1 MALKINR
8 KYECRENE
16 RIHMNS
22 AMIISMLGG
31 LGLFLYGMKL
41 MGEGIEKVAGSK
53 MKTILEWCT
62 KNRFIGVVV
71 GTIFTAIIQSSSAAT
86 VMVVSFVNSGL
97 MNLTQAV
104 GVIMGANIG
113 TTVTAQIVAFN
124 LDSIAPLFVIAGVV
138 MIMFFKNETVK
149 KVGEVVFG
157 FGVLFLGMSLMKES
171 MADIKDSVTVMN
183 LISSLRNPLVAILV
197 GLVITTILQSSS
209 ASVGILV
216 TMAGSGLIELPMCFY
231 VILGC
236 NIGACTSA
244 LLVGLTGKKNA
255 KRAALIHLMFNIIG
269 SLVMLIILLPF
280 GGYVES
286 WIMSIS
292 DNLSRAVANTHTI
305 FKVFQV
311 IVLFPFAGLI
321 VKLTELMVPGTD
333 EQKEKYELKYISLD
347 SAVSPAVAVLEVTN
361 EIKRMGEIA
370 NYNLERSMEALMNG
384 DKEII
389 AEVFEREH
397 EVDYLSRK
405 ITDFLVKINQM
416 FPISETR
423 NIAGY
428 YHVVSDIE
436 RIGDHAENIAEFAQT
451 KLNEEIEFSE
461 KGAQEL
467 QHMFD
472 VMNKEVKLALEAFTE
487 RNEEHLKE
495 IIGLENEVDDLE
507 KQLQKNHVR
516 RMSKNECSPKAAI
529 FSDLISNF
537 ERVSDH
543 ATNIAFAT
551 FREEEYL

>member
-1 MALKINR
+1 MD
-8 KYECRENE
+8 
-16 RIHMNS
+16 S
-22 AMIISMLGG
+22 TMIISMLGG

-62 KNRFIGVVV
+62 KNRFVGVVV

-86 VMVVSFVNSGL
+86 VMVVTFVNAGL
-97 MNLTQAV
+97 MNLMQAV

-113 TTVTAQIVAFN
+113 TTVTAQIVAFK

-157 FGVLFLGMSLMKES
+157 FGALFLGMGLMKES
-171 MADIKDSVTVMN
+171 MAGIKDSPQLMEM
-183 LISSLRNPLVAILV
+183 ISSLNNPIIAILV
-197 GLVITTILQSSS
+197 GLIITTILQSSS

-216 TMAGSGLIELPMCFY
+216 TMAGSGIIDLPICFF

-244 LLVGLTGKKNA
+244 VLVGLTGKKEA

-269 SLVMLIILLPF
+269 SLVMLLLLLPF

-286 WIMSIS
+286 WINAIS
-292 DNLSRAVANTHTI
+292 ADPARAVANTHTI

-311 IVLFPFAGLI
+311 IVLFPFAGWI
-321 VKLTELMVPGTD
+321 VRLTQWMVPGED
-333 EQKEKYELKYISLD
+333 EKKEKYELKYISLE
-347 SAVSPAVAVLEVTN
+347 SAVSPAVAVIEVTN

-370 NYNLERSMEALMNG
+370 ELNLRRSMEALMTG

-389 AEVFEREH
+389 DEVFEREH
-397 EVDYLSRK
+397 EVDFLSRK

-416 FPISETR
+416 FPISENR

-436 RIGDHAENIAEFAQT
+436 RIGDHAENIAEFAMT
-451 KLNEEIEFSE
+451 KQNEGIAFSD
-461 KGAQEL
+461 KGAEEL
-467 QHMFD
+467 RYMFD
-472 VMNKEVKLALEAFTE
+472 VMDKQVNLALEAFTE

-495 IIGLENEVDDLE
+495 ILSLEDEVDDLE
-507 KQLQKNHVR
+507 KELQKNHVR
-516 RMSKNECSPKAAI
+516 RMASNECSPKAAI
-529 FSDLISNF
+529 FSDLVSNF

>member
-1 MALKINR
+1 
-8 KYECRENE
+8 
-16 RIHMNS
+16 MNS
-22 AMIISMLGG
+22 TMIISMLGG

-62 KNRFIGVVV
+62 KNRLIGVLV
-71 GTIFTAIIQSSSAAT
+71 GTAFTAVIQSSSAAT

-97 MNLTQAV
+97 MNLMQAV

-113 TTVTAQIVAFN
+113 TTVTAQIVAFK
-124 LDSIAPLFVIAGVV
+124 LDSIAPLFVITGVV
-138 MIMFFKNETVK
+138 MIMFFKNATVK

-157 FGVLFLGMSLMKES
+157 FGSLFRGMGLMKAS
-171 MADIKDSVTVMN
+171 MADVKDSEMVKNV
-183 LISSLRNPLVAILV
+183 ISSLRNPLVAILV
-197 GLVITTILQSSS
+197 GLFITTILQSSS

-216 TMAGSGLIELPMCFY
+216 TMAGTGLVELPMCFF

-244 LLVGLTGKKNA
+244 VLVGLTGKKEA

-269 SLVMLIILLPF
+269 SLVMLVILLPF
-280 GGYVES
+280 GGYVET
-286 WIMSIS
+286 WINSIS
-292 DNLSRAVANTHTI
+292 ANPARAVANTHTI

-311 IVLFPFAGLI
+311 IVLFPFAGWI
-321 VKLTELMVPGTD
+321 VKLTQWMIRGDDV
-333 EQKEKYELKYISLD
+333 QKDKYELIYISLEGG
-347 SAVSPAVAVLEVTN
+347 VSPAVAVLEVTN

-370 NYNLERSMEALMNG
+370 SYNLERSMDALMSG

-389 AEVFEREH
+389 DEVLEREH
-397 EVDYLSRK
+397 EVDFLSRK
-405 ITDFLVKINQM
+405 ITDFLVSINQM
-416 FPISETR
+416 LPISEVR

-428 YHVVSDIE
+428 YHVVNDIE

-451 KLNEEIEFSE
+451 KVNEGINFSE
-461 KGAQEL
+461 KGAEEL
-467 QHMFD
+467 RYMFD
-472 VMNKEVKLALEAFTE
+472 VTYKEVKLALEAFTE

-495 IIGLENEVDDLE
+495 ILQLEDQVDDLE
-507 KQLQKNHVR
+507 KELQKNHVR
-516 RMSKNECSPKAAI
+516 RMAKNECSPKAAI
-529 FSDLISNF
+529 FSDLVSNF

-551 FREEEYL
+551 FRQEEYL

>member
-1 MALKINR
+1 M
-8 KYECRENE
+8 
-16 RIHMNS
+16 S
-22 AMIISMLGG
+22 STMIISMLGG

-62 KNRFIGVVV
+62 KNRLIGVIV

-97 MNLTQAV
+97 MNLMQAV

-113 TTVTAQIVAFN
+113 TTVTAQIVSFD
-124 LDSIAPLFVIAGVV
+124 LDSIAPIFVITGVV
-138 MIMFFKNETVK
+138 MIMFFKNETVN
-149 KVGEVVFG
+149 KVGEVLFG
-157 FGVLFLGMSLMKES
+157 FGALFLGMSLMKNS
-171 MADIKDSVTVMN
+171 MADIKDSVTVMKM
-183 LISSLRNPLVAILV
+183 ISSLKNPLVAILV

-216 TMAGSGLIELPMCFY
+216 TMAGSGLVELPMCFY

-244 LLVGLTGKKNA
+244 VLVGLTGKKDA

-269 SLVMLIILLPF
+269 SIIMLLILLPF
-280 GGYVES
+280 GGYVEH
-286 WIMSIS
+286 WINAIS
-292 DNLSRAVANTHTI
+292 ADPKRAVANTHTI

-311 IVLFPFAGLI
+311 IILFPFAGWI
-321 VKLTELMVPGTD
+321 VKLTQWLVPGED

-347 SAVSPAVAVLEVTN
+347 SAVSPAIAMIEVTN

-370 NYNLERSMEALMNG
+370 NYNLERSMEALMKGNK
-384 DKEII
+384 DII
-389 AEVFEREH
+389 NEVFEREH
-397 EVDYLSRK
+397 EVDFLSRK

-416 FPISETR
+416 LPVSETK

-451 KLNEEIEFSE
+451 KLNESIEFS
-461 KGAQEL
+461 KVGAEEL

-495 IIGLENEVDDLE
+495 IMDLEDEVDDLE
-507 KQLQKNHVR
+507 KQLQRNHVR

-551 FREEEYL
+551 FREEEYI

>member
-1 MALKINR
+1 M
-8 KYECRENE
+8 
-16 RIHMNS
+16 S
-22 AMIISMLGG
+22 STMIISMLGG

-62 KNRFIGVVV
+62 KNRLIGVIV

-97 MNLTQAV
+97 MNLMQAV

-113 TTVTAQIVAFN
+113 TTVTAQIVAFD
-124 LDSIAPLFVIAGVV
+124 LDSIAPIFVITGVV
-138 MIMFFKNETVK
+138 MIMFFKNETVN
-149 KVGEVVFG
+149 KVGEVLFG
-157 FGVLFLGMSLMKES
+157 FGALFLGMSLMKNS
-171 MADIKDSVTVMN
+171 MADIKDSVTVMKM
-183 LISSLRNPLVAILV
+183 ISSLKNPLVAILV

-216 TMAGSGLIELPMCFY
+216 TMAGSGLVELPMCFY

-244 LLVGLTGKKNA
+244 VLVGLTGKKDA

-269 SLVMLIILLPF
+269 SIIMLLILLPF
-280 GGYVES
+280 GGYVEH
-286 WIMSIS
+286 WINAIS
-292 DNLSRAVANTHTI
+292 VDPKRAVANTHTI

-311 IVLFPFAGLI
+311 IILFPFAGWI
-321 VKLTELMVPGTD
+321 VKLTQWLVPGED

-347 SAVSPAVAVLEVTN
+347 SAVSPAIAMIEVTN

-370 NYNLERSMEALMNG
+370 NYNLERSMEALMKGNK
-384 DKEII
+384 DII
-389 AEVFEREH
+389 NEVFEREH
-397 EVDYLSRK
+397 EVDFLSRK

-416 FPISETR
+416 LPVSETK

-451 KLNEEIEFSE
+451 KLNESIEFS
-461 KGAQEL
+461 KVGAEEL

-495 IIGLENEVDDLE
+495 IMDLENEVDDLE
-507 KQLQKNHVR
+507 KQLQRNHVR

-551 FREEEYL
+551 FREEEYI

>member
-1 MALKINR
+1 M
-8 KYECRENE
+8 
-16 RIHMNS
+16 S
-22 AMIISMLGG
+22 STMIISMLGG

-62 KNRFIGVVV
+62 KNRLIGVIV

-97 MNLTQAV
+97 MNLMQAV

-113 TTVTAQIVAFN
+113 TTVTAQIVAFD
-124 LDSIAPLFVIAGVV
+124 LDSIAPIFVITGVV
-138 MIMFFKNETVK
+138 MIMFFKNETVN
-149 KVGEVVFG
+149 KVGEVLFG
-157 FGVLFLGMSLMKES
+157 FGALFLGMSLMKNS
-171 MADIKDSVTVMN
+171 MADIKDSVTVMKM
-183 LISSLRNPLVAILV
+183 ISSLKNPLVAILV

-216 TMAGSGLIELPMCFY
+216 TMAGSGLVELPMCFY

-244 LLVGLTGKKNA
+244 VLVGLTGKKDA

-269 SLVMLIILLPF
+269 SIIMLLILLPF
-280 GGYVES
+280 GGYVEH
-286 WIMSIS
+286 WINAIS
-292 DNLSRAVANTHTI
+292 ADPKRAVANTHTI

-311 IVLFPFAGLI
+311 IILFPFAGWI
-321 VKLTELMVPGTD
+321 VKLTQWLVPGED
-333 EQKEKYELKYISLD
+333 KQKEKYELKYISLD
-347 SAVSPAVAVLEVTN
+347 SAVSPAIAMIEVTN

-370 NYNLERSMEALMNG
+370 NYNLERSMEALMKGNK
-384 DKEII
+384 DII
-389 AEVFEREH
+389 NEVFEREH
-397 EVDYLSRK
+397 EVDFLSRK

-416 FPISETR
+416 LPVSETK

-451 KLNEEIEFSE
+451 KLNESIEFS
-461 KGAQEL
+461 KVGAEEL

-495 IIGLENEVDDLE
+495 IMDLEDEVDDLE
-507 KQLQKNHVR
+507 KQLQRNHVR
-516 RMSKNECSPKAAI
+516 RMSKNECSHKAAI

-551 FREEEYL
+551 FREEEYI

>member
-1 MALKINR
+1 M
-8 KYECRENE
+8 
-16 RIHMNS
+16 S
-22 AMIISMLGG
+22 STMIISMLGG

-62 KNRFIGVVV
+62 KNRLIGVIV

-97 MNLTQAV
+97 MNLMQAV

-113 TTVTAQIVAFN
+113 TTVTAQIVAFD
-124 LDSIAPLFVIAGVV
+124 LDSIAPIFVITGVV
-138 MIMFFKNETVK
+138 MIMFFKNETVN
-149 KVGEVVFG
+149 KVGEVLFG
-157 FGVLFLGMSLMKES
+157 FGALFLGMSLMKNS
-171 MADIKDSVTVMN
+171 MADIKDSDTVMKM
-183 LISSLRNPLVAILV
+183 ISSLKNPLVAILV

-216 TMAGSGLIELPMCFY
+216 TMAGSGLVELPMCFY

-244 LLVGLTGKKNA
+244 VLVGLTGKKDA

-269 SLVMLIILLPF
+269 SIIMLLILLPF
-280 GGYVES
+280 GGYVEH
-286 WIMSIS
+286 WINAIS
-292 DNLSRAVANTHTI
+292 ADPKRAVANTHTI

-311 IVLFPFAGLI
+311 IILFPFAGWI
-321 VKLTELMVPGTD
+321 VKLTQWLVPGED

-347 SAVSPAVAVLEVTN
+347 SAVSPAIAMIEVTN

-370 NYNLERSMEALMNG
+370 NYNLERSMEALMKGNK
-384 DKEII
+384 DII
-389 AEVFEREH
+389 NEVFEREH
-397 EVDYLSRK
+397 EVDFLSRK

-416 FPISETR
+416 LPVSETK

-451 KLNEEIEFSE
+451 KLNESIEFS
-461 KGAQEL
+461 KVGAEEL

-495 IIGLENEVDDLE
+495 IMDLEDEVDDLE
-507 KQLQKNHVR
+507 KQLQRNHVR

-551 FREEEYL
+551 FREEEYI

>member
-1 MALKINR
+1 M
-8 KYECRENE
+8 
-16 RIHMNS
+16 S
-22 AMIISMLGG
+22 STMIISMLGG

-62 KNRFIGVVV
+62 KNRLIGVIV

-97 MNLTQAV
+97 MNLMQAV

-113 TTVTAQIVAFN
+113 TTVTAQIVAFD
-124 LDSIAPLFVIAGVV
+124 LDSIAPIFVITGVV
-138 MIMFFKNETVK
+138 MIMFFKNETVN
-149 KVGEVVFG
+149 KVGEVLFG
-157 FGVLFLGMSLMKES
+157 FGALFLGMSLMKNS
-171 MADIKDSVTVMN
+171 MADIKDSVTVMKM
-183 LISSLRNPLVAILV
+183 ISSLKNPLVAILV
-197 GLVITTILQSSS
+197 GLVITTVLQSSS

-216 TMAGSGLIELPMCFY
+216 TMAGSGLVELPMCFY

-244 LLVGLTGKKNA
+244 VLVGLTGKKDA

-269 SLVMLIILLPF
+269 SIIMLLILLPF
-280 GGYVES
+280 GGYVEH
-286 WIMSIS
+286 WINAIS
-292 DNLSRAVANTHTI
+292 ADPKRAVANTHTI

-311 IVLFPFAGLI
+311 IILFPFAGWI
-321 VKLTELMVPGTD
+321 VKLTQWIVPGED

-347 SAVSPAVAVLEVTN
+347 SAVSPAIAMIEVTN

-370 NYNLERSMEALMNG
+370 NYNLERSMEALMKGNK
-384 DKEII
+384 DII
-389 AEVFEREH
+389 NEVFEREH
-397 EVDYLSRK
+397 EVDFLSRK

-416 FPISETR
+416 LPVSETK

-451 KLNEEIEFSE
+451 KLNESIEFS
-461 KGAQEL
+461 KVGAEEL

-495 IIGLENEVDDLE
+495 IMDLENEVDDLE
-507 KQLQKNHVR
+507 KQLQRNHVR
-516 RMSKNECSPKAAI
+516 RMAKNECSPKAAI

-551 FREEEYL
+551 FREEEYI

>member
-1 MALKINR
+1 
-8 KYECRENE
+8 
-16 RIHMNS
+16 MNS
-22 AMIISMLGG
+22 TMIISMFGG

-41 MGEGIEKVAGSK
+41 MGEGIEKVAGAK

-62 KNRFIGVVV
+62 KNRFIGVLV
-71 GTIFTAIIQSSSAAT
+71 GAIFTAIIQSSSAAT

-97 MNLTQAV
+97 MSLMQAV

-113 TTVTAQIVAFN
+113 TTITAQIVAFN
-124 LDSIAPLFVIAGVV
+124 LDSIAPIFVITGVV
-138 MIMFFKNETVK
+138 MIMFFKNETVN

-157 FGVLFLGMSLMKES
+157 FGVLFLGMSLMKDS
-171 MADIKDSVTVMN
+171 MAGIKDSVTVMKM
-183 LISSLRNPLVAILV
+183 IGSLKNPLIAILV

-216 TMAGSGLIELPMCFY
+216 TMAASGLVDLNMCFY

-244 LLVGLTGKKNA
+244 LLVGLTGKKDA

-269 SLVMLIILLPF
+269 SIIMLLILLPF
-280 GGYVES
+280 GGYVET
-286 WIMSIS
+286 WINSIS
-292 DNLSRAVANTHTI
+292 ADPSRAVANTHSI
-305 FKVFQV
+305 FKIFQV
-311 IVLFPFAGLI
+311 IILFPFAGWI
-321 VKLTELMVPGTD
+321 VRLTQLMVPGED
-333 EQKEKYELKYISLD
+333 EKVEKYELKYISLEK
-347 SAVSPAVAVLEVTN
+347 SVSPAVAVIEVTN

-370 NYNLERSMEALMNG
+370 NYNLERSMEALMSG
-384 DKEII
+384 DKNII
-389 AEVFEREH
+389 DEVFEREH

-405 ITDFLVKINQM
+405 ITDFLVKINQLL
-416 FPISETR
+416 PVSETR

-451 KLNEEIEFSE
+451 KLNEDIVFSE
-461 KGAQEL
+461 KGSEEL
-467 QHMFD
+467 QYMFN

-495 IIGLENEVDDLE
+495 ILALEDEVDDLE

>member
-1 MALKINR
+1 MYIERKI
-8 KYECRENE
+8 
-16 RIHMNS
+16 MS
-22 AMIISMLGG
+22 STMIISMLGG

-62 KNRFIGVVV
+62 KNRLIGVIV

-97 MNLTQAV
+97 MNLMQAV

-113 TTVTAQIVAFN
+113 TTVTAQIVAFD
-124 LDSIAPLFVIAGVV
+124 LDSIAPIFVITGVV
-138 MIMFFKNETVK
+138 MIMFFKNETVN
-149 KVGEVVFG
+149 KVGEVLFG
-157 FGVLFLGMSLMKES
+157 FGALFLGMSLMKNS
-171 MADIKDSVTVMN
+171 MADIKDSVTVMKM
-183 LISSLRNPLVAILV
+183 ISSLKNPLVAILV

-216 TMAGSGLIELPMCFY
+216 TMAGSGLVELPMCFY

-244 LLVGLTGKKNA
+244 VLVGLTGKKDA

-269 SLVMLIILLPF
+269 SIIMLLILLPF
-280 GGYVES
+280 GGYVEH
-286 WIMSIS
+286 WINAIS
-292 DNLSRAVANTHTI
+292 ADPKRAVANTHTI

-311 IVLFPFAGLI
+311 IILFPFAGWI
-321 VKLTELMVPGTD
+321 VKLTQWLVPGED
-333 EQKEKYELKYISLD
+333 EQKEKYVSLD
-347 SAVSPAVAVLEVTN
+347 SAVSPAIAMIEVTN

-370 NYNLERSMEALMNG
+370 NYNLERSMEALMKGNK
-384 DKEII
+384 DII
-389 AEVFEREH
+389 NEVFEREH
-397 EVDYLSRK
+397 EVDFLSRK

-416 FPISETR
+416 LPVSETK

-451 KLNEEIEFSE
+451 KLNESIEFS
-461 KGAQEL
+461 KVGAEEL

-495 IIGLENEVDDLE
+495 IMDLEDEVDDLE
-507 KQLQKNHVR
+507 KQLQRNHVR

-551 FREEEYL
+551 FREEEYI

>member
-1 MALKINR
+1 MYIERKI
-8 KYECRENE
+8 
-16 RIHMNS
+16 MS
-22 AMIISMLGG
+22 STMIISMLGG

-62 KNRFIGVVV
+62 KNRLIGVIV

-97 MNLTQAV
+97 MNLMQAV

-113 TTVTAQIVAFN
+113 TTVTAQIVAFD
-124 LDSIAPLFVIAGVV
+124 LDSIAPIFVITGVV
-138 MIMFFKNETVK
+138 MIMFFKNETVN
-149 KVGEVVFG
+149 KVGEVLFG
-157 FGVLFLGMSLMKES
+157 FGALFLGMSLMKNS
-171 MADIKDSVTVMN
+171 MADIKDSVTVMKM
-183 LISSLRNPLVAILV
+183 ISSLKNPLVAILV

-216 TMAGSGLIELPMCFY
+216 TMAGSGLVELPMCFY

-244 LLVGLTGKKNA
+244 VLVGLTGKKDA

-269 SLVMLIILLPF
+269 SIIMLLILLPF
-280 GGYVES
+280 GGYVEH
-286 WIMSIS
+286 WINAIS
-292 DNLSRAVANTHTI
+292 ADPKRAVANTHTI

-311 IVLFPFAGLI
+311 IILFPFAGWI
-321 VKLTELMVPGTD
+321 VKLTQWLVPGED
-333 EQKEKYELKYISLD
+333 KQKEKYELKYISLD
-347 SAVSPAVAVLEVTN
+347 SAVSPAIAMIEVTN

-370 NYNLERSMEALMNG
+370 NYNLERSMEALMKGNK
-384 DKEII
+384 DII
-389 AEVFEREH
+389 NEVFEREH
-397 EVDYLSRK
+397 EVDFLSRK

-416 FPISETR
+416 LPVSETK

-451 KLNEEIEFSE
+451 KLNESIEFS
-461 KGAQEL
+461 KVGAEEL

-495 IIGLENEVDDLE
+495 IMDLEDEVDDLE
-507 KQLQKNHVR
+507 KQLQRNHVR

-551 FREEEYL
+551 FREEEYI

>member
-1 MALKINR
+1 M
-8 KYECRENE
+8 
-16 RIHMNS
+16 S
-22 AMIISMLGG
+22 STMIISMLGG

-62 KNRFIGVVV
+62 KNRLIGVIV

-97 MNLTQAV
+97 MNLMQAV

-113 TTVTAQIVAFN
+113 TTVTAQIVAFD
-124 LDSIAPLFVIAGVV
+124 LDSIAPIFVITGVV
-138 MIMFFKNETVK
+138 MIMFFKNETVN
-149 KVGEVVFG
+149 KVGEVLFG
-157 FGVLFLGMSLMKES
+157 FGALFLGMSLMKNS
-171 MADIKDSVTVMN
+171 MADIKDSVTVMKM
-183 LISSLRNPLVAILV
+183 ISSLKNPLVAILV

-216 TMAGSGLIELPMCFY
+216 TMAGSGLVELPMCFY
-231 VILGC
+231 VVLGC

-244 LLVGLTGKKNA
+244 VLVGLTGKKDA

-269 SLVMLIILLPF
+269 SIIMLLILLPF
-280 GGYVES
+280 GGYVEH
-286 WIMSIS
+286 WINAIS
-292 DNLSRAVANTHTI
+292 ADPKRAVANTHTI

-311 IVLFPFAGLI
+311 IILFPFAGWI
-321 VKLTELMVPGTD
+321 VKLTQWIVPGED

-347 SAVSPAVAVLEVTN
+347 SAVSPAIAMIEVTN

-370 NYNLERSMEALMNG
+370 NYNLERSMEALMKGNK
-384 DKEII
+384 DII
-389 AEVFEREH
+389 NEVFEREH
-397 EVDYLSRK
+397 EVDFLSRK

-416 FPISETR
+416 LPVSETK

-451 KLNEEIEFSE
+451 KLNESIEFS
-461 KGAQEL
+461 KVGAEEL

-495 IIGLENEVDDLE
+495 IMDLENEVDDLE
-507 KQLQKNHVR
+507 KQLQRNHVR

-551 FREEEYL
+551 FREEEYI

>member
-1 MALKINR
+1 
-8 KYECRENE
+8 
-16 RIHMNS
+16 MNS
-22 AMIISMLGG
+22 TMIISMLGG

-41 MGEGIEKVAGSK
+41 MSEGIEKVAGAK

-97 MNLTQAV
+97 MNLMQAV

-113 TTVTAQIVAFN
+113 TTITAQIVAFN
-124 LDSIAPLFVIAGVV
+124 LDSIAPIFVIAGVV
-138 MIMFFKNETVK
+138 MIMFFKNETVN

-157 FGVLFLGMSLMKES
+157 FGALFLGMSLMKDS
-171 MADIKDSVTVMN
+171 MAGIKDSVTIMKM
-183 LISSLRNPLVAILV
+183 IGSLENPLIAILV

-216 TMAGSGLIELPMCFY
+216 TMAASGLVDLSMCFY

-244 LLVGLTGKKNA
+244 LLVGLTGKKDA

-269 SLVMLIILLPF
+269 SIIMLLILLPF
-280 GGYVES
+280 GGHVET
-286 WIMSIS
+286 WINSIS
-292 DNLSRAVANTHTI
+292 ADPSRAVANTHSI
-305 FKVFQV
+305 FKIFQV
-311 IVLFPFAGLI
+311 IILFPFAGWI
-321 VKLTELMVPGTD
+321 VKLTQLMVPGED
-333 EQKEKYELKYISLD
+333 EKAEKYELKYISLD
-347 SAVSPAVAVLEVTN
+347 KSVSPAVAVIEVTN

-370 NYNLERSMEALMNG
+370 NYNLERSMEALMTG
-384 DKEII
+384 DKNII
-389 AEVFEREH
+389 DEVFEREH

-405 ITDFLVKINQM
+405 ITDFLVKINQLL
-416 FPISETR
+416 PVSETR

-451 KLNEEIEFSE
+451 KLNEDIVFSE
-461 KGAQEL
+461 KGSAEL
-467 QHMFD
+467 QNMFN

-495 IIGLENEVDDLE
+495 ILALEDEVDDLE

>member
-1 MALKINR
+1 M
-8 KYECRENE
+8 
-16 RIHMNS
+16 S
-22 AMIISMLGG
+22 STMIISMLGG

-62 KNRFIGVVV
+62 KNRLIGVIV

-97 MNLTQAV
+97 MNLMQAV

-113 TTVTAQIVAFN
+113 TTVTAQIVAFD
-124 LDSIAPLFVIAGVV
+124 LDSIAPIFVITGVV
-138 MIMFFKNETVK
+138 MIMFFKNETVN
-149 KVGEVVFG
+149 KVGEVLFG
-157 FGVLFLGMSLMKES
+157 FGALFLGMSLMKNS
-171 MADIKDSVTVMN
+171 MADIKDSVTVMKM
-183 LISSLRNPLVAILV
+183 ISSLKNPLVAILV

-216 TMAGSGLIELPMCFY
+216 TMAGSGLVELPMCFY

-244 LLVGLTGKKNA
+244 VLVGLTGKKDA

-269 SLVMLIILLPF
+269 SIIMLLILLPF
-280 GGYVES
+280 GGYVEH
-286 WIMSIS
+286 WINAIS
-292 DNLSRAVANTHTI
+292 ADPKRAVANTHTI

-311 IVLFPFAGLI
+311 IILFPFAGWI
-321 VKLTELMVPGTD
+321 VKLTQWLVPGED
-333 EQKEKYELKYISLD
+333 KQKEKYELKYISLD
-347 SAVSPAVAVLEVTN
+347 SAVSPAIAMIEVTN

-370 NYNLERSMEALMNG
+370 NYNLERSMEALMKGNK
-384 DKEII
+384 DII
-389 AEVFEREH
+389 NEVFEREH
-397 EVDYLSRK
+397 EVDFLSRK
-405 ITDFLVKINQM
+405 ITDFLVKINQIL
-416 FPISETR
+416 PVSETK

-451 KLNEEIEFSE
+451 KLNESIEFS
-461 KGAQEL
+461 KVGAEEL

-495 IIGLENEVDDLE
+495 IMDLEDEVDDLE
-507 KQLQKNHVR
+507 KQLQRNHVR

-551 FREEEYL
+551 FREEEYI

>member
-1 MALKINR
+1 M
-8 KYECRENE
+8 
-16 RIHMNS
+16 S
-22 AMIISMLGG
+22 STMIISMLGG

-62 KNRFIGVVV
+62 KNRLIGVIV

-97 MNLTQAV
+97 MNLMQAV

-113 TTVTAQIVAFN
+113 TTVTAQIVAFD
-124 LDSIAPLFVIAGVV
+124 LDSIAPIFVITGVV
-138 MIMFFKNETVK
+138 MIMFFKNETVN
-149 KVGEVVFG
+149 KVGEVLFG
-157 FGVLFLGMSLMKES
+157 FGALFLGMSLMKES
-171 MADIKDSVTVMN
+171 MADIQKSVTLMKM
-183 LISSLRNPLVAILV
+183 ISSLKNPLVAILV

-216 TMAGSGLIELPMCFY
+216 TMAGSGLVELPMCFY

-244 LLVGLTGKKNA
+244 VLVGLTGKKDA

-269 SLVMLIILLPF
+269 SIIMLLILLPF
-280 GGYVES
+280 GGYVEH
-286 WIMSIS
+286 WINAIS
-292 DNLSRAVANTHTI
+292 ADPKRAVANTHTI

-311 IVLFPFAGLI
+311 IILFPFAGWI
-321 VKLTELMVPGTD
+321 VKLTQWLVPGED

-347 SAVSPAVAVLEVTN
+347 SAVSPAIAMIEVTN

-370 NYNLERSMEALMNG
+370 NYNLERSMEALMKGNK
-384 DKEII
+384 DII
-389 AEVFEREH
+389 NEVFEREH
-397 EVDYLSRK
+397 EVDFLSRK

-416 FPISETR
+416 LPVSETK

-451 KLNEEIEFSE
+451 KLNESIEFS
-461 KGAQEL
+461 KVGAEEL

-495 IIGLENEVDDLE
+495 IMDLENEVDDLE
-507 KQLQKNHVR
+507 KQLQRNHVR

-551 FREEEYL
+551 FREEEYI

>member
-1 MALKINR
+1 
-8 KYECRENE
+8 
-16 RIHMNS
+16 MNS
-22 AMIISMLGG
+22 TMIISMLGG

-41 MGEGIEKVAGSK
+41 MGEGIEKVAGAK

-62 KNRFIGVVV
+62 KNRFIGVIV

-97 MNLTQAV
+97 MSLMQAV

-113 TTVTAQIVAFN
+113 TTITAQIVAFN
-124 LDSIAPLFVIAGVV
+124 LDSIAPIFVIAGVV
-138 MIMFFKNETVK
+138 MIMFFKNETVN

-157 FGVLFLGMSLMKES
+157 FGALFLGMSLMKDS
-171 MADIKDSVTVMN
+171 MAGIKDSVTVMKM
-183 LISSLRNPLVAILV
+183 IGSLENPLVAILV
-197 GLVITTILQSSS
+197 GLIITTILQSSS

-216 TMAGSGLIELPMCFY
+216 TMAGSGLVDLNVCFY

-244 LLVGLTGKKNA
+244 LLVGLTGKKDA
-255 KRAALIHLMFNIIG
+255 KRAALIHLLFNIIG
-269 SLVMLIILLPF
+269 SVIMLFILLPF
-280 GGYVES
+280 GGHVET
-286 WIMSIS
+286 WMNSIS
-292 DNLSRAVANTHTI
+292 ADPSRAVANTHSI
-305 FKVFQV
+305 FKIFQV
-311 IVLFPFAGLI
+311 IILFPFAGWI
-321 VKLTELMVPGTD
+321 VRLAQFMVPGKD
-333 EQKEKYELKYISLD
+333 EKAEKYELKYISLD
-347 SAVSPAVAVLEVTN
+347 KSVSPAVAVIEVTN

-370 NYNLERSMEALMNG
+370 NYNLERSMKALMSG
-384 DKEII
+384 DKNII
-389 AEVFEREH
+389 DEVFEREH

-405 ITDFLVKINQM
+405 ITDFLVKINQLL
-416 FPISETR
+416 PVSETR

-451 KLNEEIEFSE
+451 KLNENIVFSE
-461 KGAQEL
+461 KGSEEL
-467 QHMFD
+467 QKMFQ

-495 IIGLENEVDDLE
+495 ILALEDEVDELE

>member
-1 MALKINR
+1 M
-8 KYECRENE
+8 
-16 RIHMNS
+16 S
-22 AMIISMLGG
+22 STMIISMLGG

-62 KNRFIGVVV
+62 KNRLIGVIV

-97 MNLTQAV
+97 MNLMQAV

-113 TTVTAQIVAFN
+113 TTVTAQIVAFD
-124 LDSIAPLFVIAGVV
+124 LDSIAPIFVITGVV
-138 MIMFFKNETVK
+138 MIMFFKNETVN
-149 KVGEVVFG
+149 KVGEVLFG
-157 FGVLFLGMSLMKES
+157 FGALFLGMSLMKSS
-171 MADIKDSVTVMN
+171 MADIKDSVAVMKM
-183 LISSLRNPLVAILV
+183 ISSLKNPLVAILV

-216 TMAGSGLIELPMCFY
+216 TMAGSGLVELPMCFY

-244 LLVGLTGKKNA
+244 VLVGLTGKKDA

-269 SLVMLIILLPF
+269 SIIMLLILLPF
-280 GGYVES
+280 GGYVEH
-286 WIMSIS
+286 WINAIS
-292 DNLSRAVANTHTI
+292 ADPKRAVANTHTI

-311 IVLFPFAGLI
+311 IILFPFAGWI
-321 VKLTELMVPGTD
+321 VKLTQWLVPGED

-347 SAVSPAVAVLEVTN
+347 SAVSPAIAMIEVTN

-370 NYNLERSMEALMNG
+370 NYNLERSMEALMKGNK
-384 DKEII
+384 DII
-389 AEVFEREH
+389 NEVFEREH
-397 EVDYLSRK
+397 EVDFLSRK

-416 FPISETR
+416 LPVSETK

-451 KLNEEIEFSE
+451 KLNESIEFS
-461 KGAQEL
+461 KVGAEEL

-495 IIGLENEVDDLE
+495 IMDLENEVDDLE
-507 KQLQKNHVR
+507 KQLQRNHVR
-516 RMSKNECSPKAAI
+516 RMAKNECSPKAAI

-551 FREEEYL
+551 FREEEYI

>member
-1 MALKINR
+1 M
-8 KYECRENE
+8 
-16 RIHMNS
+16 S
-22 AMIISMLGG
+22 STMIISMLGG

-62 KNRFIGVVV
+62 KNRLIGVIV

-97 MNLTQAV
+97 MNLMQAV

-113 TTVTAQIVAFN
+113 TTVTAQIVAFD
-124 LDSIAPLFVIAGVV
+124 LDSIAPIFVITGVV
-138 MIMFFKNETVK
+138 MIMFFKNETVN
-149 KVGEVVFG
+149 KVGEVLFG
-157 FGVLFLGMSLMKES
+157 FGALFLGMSLMKNS
-171 MADIKDSVTVMN
+171 MADIKDSVTVMKM
-183 LISSLRNPLVAILV
+183 ISSLKNPLVAILV

-216 TMAGSGLIELPMCFY
+216 TMAGSGLVELPMCFY

-236 NIGACTSA
+236 NIGACTSSV
-244 LLVGLTGKKNA
+244 LVGLTGKKDA

-269 SLVMLIILLPF
+269 SIIMLLILLPF
-280 GGYVES
+280 GGYVEH
-286 WIMSIS
+286 WINAIS
-292 DNLSRAVANTHTI
+292 ADPKRAVANTHTI

-311 IVLFPFAGLI
+311 IILFPFAGWI
-321 VKLTELMVPGTD
+321 VKLTQWLVPGED
-333 EQKEKYELKYISLD
+333 KQKEKYELKYISLD
-347 SAVSPAVAVLEVTN
+347 SAVSPAIAMIEVTN

-370 NYNLERSMEALMNG
+370 NYNLERSMEALMKGNK
-384 DKEII
+384 DII
-389 AEVFEREH
+389 NEVFEREH
-397 EVDYLSRK
+397 EVDFLSRK

-416 FPISETR
+416 LPVSETK

-451 KLNEEIEFSE
+451 KLNESIEFS
-461 KGAQEL
+461 KVGAEEL

-495 IIGLENEVDDLE
+495 IMDLEDEVDDLE
-507 KQLQKNHVR
+507 KQLQRNHVR

-551 FREEEYL
+551 FREEEYI

>member
-1 MALKINR
+1 M
-8 KYECRENE
+8 
-16 RIHMNS
+16 S
-22 AMIISMLGG
+22 STMIISMLGG

-41 MGEGIEKVAGSK
+41 MGEGIEKVAGCK

-62 KNRFIGVVV
+62 KNRLIGVIV

-97 MNLTQAV
+97 MNLMQAV

-113 TTVTAQIVAFN
+113 TTVTAQIVAFD
-124 LDSIAPLFVIAGVV
+124 LDSIAPIFVITGVV
-138 MIMFFKNETVK
+138 MIMFFKNETVN
-149 KVGEVVFG
+149 KVGEVLFG
-157 FGVLFLGMSLMKES
+157 FGALFLGMSLMKNS
-171 MADIKDSVTVMN
+171 MADIKDSVTVMKM
-183 LISSLRNPLVAILV
+183 ISSLKNPLVAILV

-216 TMAGSGLIELPMCFY
+216 TMAGSGLVELPMCFY

-244 LLVGLTGKKNA
+244 VLVGLTGKKDA

-269 SLVMLIILLPF
+269 SIIMLLILLPF
-280 GGYVES
+280 GGYVEH
-286 WIMSIS
+286 WINAIS
-292 DNLSRAVANTHTI
+292 ADPKRAVANTHTI

-311 IVLFPFAGLI
+311 IILFPFAGWI
-321 VKLTELMVPGTD
+321 VKLTQWLVPGED

-347 SAVSPAVAVLEVTN
+347 SAVSPAIAMIEVTN

-370 NYNLERSMEALMNG
+370 NYNLERSMEALMKGNK
-384 DKEII
+384 DII
-389 AEVFEREH
+389 NEVFEREH
-397 EVDYLSRK
+397 EVDFLSRK

-416 FPISETR
+416 LPVSETK

-451 KLNEEIEFSE
+451 KLNESIEFS
-461 KGAQEL
+461 KVGAEEL

-495 IIGLENEVDDLE
+495 IMDLEDEVDDLE
-507 KQLQKNHVR
+507 KQLQRNHVR

-551 FREEEYL
+551 FREEEYI

>member
-1 MALKINR
+1 M
-8 KYECRENE
+8 
-16 RIHMNS
+16 S
-22 AMIISMLGG
+22 STMIISMLGG

-62 KNRFIGVVV
+62 KNRLIGVIV

-97 MNLTQAV
+97 MNLMQAV

-113 TTVTAQIVAFN
+113 TTVTAQIVAFD
-124 LDSIAPLFVIAGVV
+124 LDSIAPIFVITGVV
-138 MIMFFKNETVK
+138 MIMFFKNETVN
-149 KVGEVVFG
+149 KVGEVLFG
-157 FGVLFLGMSLMKES
+157 FGALFLGMSLMKNS
-171 MADIKDSVTVMN
+171 MADIKDSVTVMKM
-183 LISSLRNPLVAILV
+183 ISSLKNPLVAILV

-216 TMAGSGLIELPMCFY
+216 TMAGSGLVELPMCFY
-231 VILGC
+231 VVLGC

-244 LLVGLTGKKNA
+244 VLVGLTGKKDA

-269 SLVMLIILLPF
+269 SIIMLLILLPF
-280 GGYVES
+280 GGYVEH
-286 WIMSIS
+286 WINAIS
-292 DNLSRAVANTHTI
+292 ADPKRAVANTHTI

-311 IVLFPFAGLI
+311 IILFPFAGWI
-321 VKLTELMVPGTD
+321 VKLTQWLVPGED

-347 SAVSPAVAVLEVTN
+347 SAVSPAIAMIEVTN

-370 NYNLERSMEALMNG
+370 NYNLERSMEALMKGNK
-384 DKEII
+384 DII
-389 AEVFEREH
+389 NEVFEREH
-397 EVDYLSRK
+397 EVDFLSRK

-416 FPISETR
+416 LPVSETK

-451 KLNEEIEFSE
+451 KLNESIEFS
-461 KGAQEL
+461 KVGAEEL

-495 IIGLENEVDDLE
+495 IMDLENEVDDLE
-507 KQLQKNHVR
+507 KQLQRNHVR

-551 FREEEYL
+551 FREEEYI

>member
-1 MALKINR
+1 M
-8 KYECRENE
+8 
-16 RIHMNS
+16 S
-22 AMIISMLGG
+22 STMIISMLGG

-62 KNRFIGVVV
+62 KNRLIGVIV

-97 MNLTQAV
+97 MNLMQAV

-113 TTVTAQIVAFN
+113 TTVTAQIVAFD
-124 LDSIAPLFVIAGVV
+124 LDSIAPIFVITGVV
-138 MIMFFKNETVK
+138 MIMFFKNETVN
-149 KVGEVVFG
+149 KVGEVLFG
-157 FGVLFLGMSLMKES
+157 FGALFLGMSLMKNS
-171 MADIKDSVTVMN
+171 MAGIKDSVAVMKM
-183 LISSLRNPLVAILV
+183 ISSLKNPLVAILV

-216 TMAGSGLIELPMCFY
+216 TMAGSGLVELPMCFY

-244 LLVGLTGKKNA
+244 VLVGLTGKKDA

-269 SLVMLIILLPF
+269 SIIMLLILLPF
-280 GGYVES
+280 GGYVEH
-286 WIMSIS
+286 WINAIS
-292 DNLSRAVANTHTI
+292 ADPKRAVANTHTI

-311 IVLFPFAGLI
+311 IILFPFAGWI
-321 VKLTELMVPGTD
+321 VKLTQWLVPGED

-347 SAVSPAVAVLEVTN
+347 SAVSPAIAMIEVTN

-370 NYNLERSMEALMNG
+370 NYNLERSMEALMKGNK
-384 DKEII
+384 DII
-389 AEVFEREH
+389 NEVFEREH
-397 EVDYLSRK
+397 EVDFLSRK

-416 FPISETR
+416 LPVSETK

-451 KLNEEIEFSE
+451 KLNESIEFS
-461 KGAQEL
+461 KVGAEEL

-495 IIGLENEVDDLE
+495 IMDLENEVDDLE
-507 KQLQKNHVR
+507 KQLQRNHVR
-516 RMSKNECSPKAAI
+516 RMAKNECSPKAAI

-551 FREEEYL
+551 FREEEYI

>member
-1 MALKINR
+1 M
-8 KYECRENE
+8 
-16 RIHMNS
+16 S
-22 AMIISMLGG
+22 STMIISMLGG

-62 KNRFIGVVV
+62 KNRLIGVIV

-97 MNLTQAV
+97 MNLMQAV

-113 TTVTAQIVAFN
+113 TTVTAQIVAFD
-124 LDSIAPLFVIAGVV
+124 LDSIAPIFVITGVV
-138 MIMFFKNETVK
+138 MIMFFKNETVN
-149 KVGEVVFG
+149 KVGEVLFG
-157 FGVLFLGMSLMKES
+157 FGALFLGMSLMKNS
-171 MADIKDSVTVMN
+171 MAGIKDSVAVMKM
-183 LISSLRNPLVAILV
+183 ISSLKNPLVAILV

-216 TMAGSGLIELPMCFY
+216 TMAGSGLVELPMCFY

-244 LLVGLTGKKNA
+244 VLVGLTGKKDA

-269 SLVMLIILLPF
+269 SIIMLLILLPF
-280 GGYVES
+280 GGYVEH
-286 WIMSIS
+286 WINAIS
-292 DNLSRAVANTHTI
+292 ADPKRAVANTHTI

-311 IVLFPFAGLI
+311 IILFPFAGWI
-321 VKLTELMVPGTD
+321 VKFTQWLVPGED

-347 SAVSPAVAVLEVTN
+347 SAVSPAIAMIEVTN

-370 NYNLERSMEALMNG
+370 NYNLERSMEALMKGNK
-384 DKEII
+384 DII
-389 AEVFEREH
+389 NEVFEREH
-397 EVDYLSRK
+397 EVDFLSRK

-416 FPISETR
+416 LPVSETK

-451 KLNEEIEFSE
+451 KLNESIEFS
-461 KGAQEL
+461 KVGAEEL

-495 IIGLENEVDDLE
+495 IMDLENEVDDLE
-507 KQLQKNHVR
+507 KQLQRNHVR
-516 RMSKNECSPKAAI
+516 RMAKNECSPKAAI

-551 FREEEYL
+551 FREEEYI

>member
-1 MALKINR
+1 M
-8 KYECRENE
+8 
-16 RIHMNS
+16 S
-22 AMIISMLGG
+22 STMIISMLGG

-62 KNRFIGVVV
+62 KNRLIGVIV

-97 MNLTQAV
+97 MNLMQAV

-113 TTVTAQIVAFN
+113 TTVTAQIVAFD
-124 LDSIAPLFVIAGVV
+124 LDSIAPIFVITGVV
-138 MIMFFKNETVK
+138 MIMFFKNETVN
-149 KVGEVVFG
+149 KVGEVLFG
-157 FGVLFLGMSLMKES
+157 FGALFLGMSLMKNS
-171 MADIKDSVTVMN
+171 MADIKDSITVMKM
-183 LISSLRNPLVAILV
+183 ISSLKNPLVAILV

-216 TMAGSGLIELPMCFY
+216 TMAGSGLVELPMCFY

-244 LLVGLTGKKNA
+244 VLVGLTGKKDA

-269 SLVMLIILLPF
+269 SIIMLLILLPF
-280 GGYVES
+280 GGYVEH
-286 WIMSIS
+286 WINAIS
-292 DNLSRAVANTHTI
+292 ADPKRAVANTHTI

-311 IVLFPFAGLI
+311 IILFPFAGWI
-321 VKLTELMVPGTD
+321 VKLTQWLVPGED

-347 SAVSPAVAVLEVTN
+347 SAVSPAIAMIEVTN

-370 NYNLERSMEALMNG
+370 NYNLERSMEALMKGNK
-384 DKEII
+384 DII
-389 AEVFEREH
+389 NEVFEREH
-397 EVDYLSRK
+397 EVDFLSRK

-416 FPISETR
+416 LPVSETK

-451 KLNEEIEFSE
+451 KLNESIEFS
-461 KGAQEL
+461 KVGAEEL

-495 IIGLENEVDDLE
+495 IMDLENEVDDLE
-507 KQLQKNHVR
+507 KQLQRNHVR

-551 FREEEYL
+551 FREEEYI

>member
-1 MALKINR
+1 M
-8 KYECRENE
+8 
-16 RIHMNS
+16 S
-22 AMIISMLGG
+22 STMIISMLGG

-62 KNRFIGVVV
+62 KNRLIGVIV

-97 MNLTQAV
+97 MNLMQAV

-113 TTVTAQIVAFN
+113 TTVTAQIVAFD
-124 LDSIAPLFVIAGVV
+124 LDSIAPVFVITGVV
-138 MIMFFKNETVK
+138 MIMFFKNETVN
-149 KVGEVVFG
+149 KVGEVLFG
-157 FGVLFLGMSLMKES
+157 FGALFLGMSLMKNS
-171 MADIKDSVTVMN
+171 MAGIKDSVAVMKM
-183 LISSLRNPLVAILV
+183 ISSLKNPLVAILV

-216 TMAGSGLIELPMCFY
+216 TMAGSGLVELPMCFY

-244 LLVGLTGKKNA
+244 VLVGLTGKKDA

-269 SLVMLIILLPF
+269 SIIMLLILLPF
-280 GGYVES
+280 GGYVEH
-286 WIMSIS
+286 WINVIS
-292 DNLSRAVANTHTI
+292 ADPKRAVANTHTI

-311 IVLFPFAGLI
+311 IILFPFAGWI
-321 VKLTELMVPGTD
+321 VKLTQWLVPGED

-347 SAVSPAVAVLEVTN
+347 SAVSPAIAMIEVTN

-370 NYNLERSMEALMNG
+370 NYNLERSMEALMKGNK
-384 DKEII
+384 DII
-389 AEVFEREH
+389 NEVFEREH
-397 EVDYLSRK
+397 EVDFLSRK

-416 FPISETR
+416 LPVSETK

-451 KLNEEIEFSE
+451 KLNESIEFS
-461 KGAQEL
+461 KVGAEEL

-495 IIGLENEVDDLE
+495 IMDLENEVDDLE
-507 KQLQKNHVR
+507 KQLQRNHVR
-516 RMSKNECSPKAAI
+516 RMAKNECSPKAAI

-551 FREEEYL
+551 FREEEYI

>member
-1 MALKINR
+1 
-8 KYECRENE
+8 
-16 RIHMNS
+16 MNS
-22 AMIISMLGG
+22 TMIISMLGG

-41 MGEGIEKVAGSK
+41 MGEGIEKVAGAK

-62 KNRFIGVVV
+62 KNRFIGVLV
-71 GTIFTAIIQSSSAAT
+71 GTVFTAIIQSSSAAT

-97 MNLTQAV
+97 MSLMQAV

-124 LDSIAPLFVIAGVV
+124 LDSIAPIFVIAGVV
-138 MIMFFKNETVK
+138 MIMFFKNETVN

-157 FGVLFLGMSLMKES
+157 FGVLFLGMSLMKDS
-171 MADIKDSVTVMN
+171 MAGIKDSVTVMKM
-183 LISSLRNPLVAILV
+183 IGSLKNPLIAILV

-216 TMAGSGLIELPMCFY
+216 TMAASGLVELTMCFY

-244 LLVGLTGKKNA
+244 LLVGLTGKKDA

-269 SLVMLIILLPF
+269 SIIMLLILLPF
-280 GGYVES
+280 GGHIET
-286 WIMSIS
+286 WINSIS
-292 DNLSRAVANTHTI
+292 ADPSRAVANTHSI
-305 FKVFQV
+305 FKIFQV
-311 IVLFPFAGLI
+311 VILFPFAGWI
-321 VKLTELMVPGTD
+321 VKLTQLMVQGED
-333 EQKEKYELKYISLD
+333 EKAEKYELKYISLEK
-347 SAVSPAVAVLEVTN
+347 SVSPAVAVIEVTN

-370 NYNLERSMEALMNG
+370 NYNLERSMEALMSG
-384 DKEII
+384 DKNII
-389 AEVFEREH
+389 REVLEREH

-405 ITDFLVKINQM
+405 ITDFLVKINQLL
-416 FPISETR
+416 PLSETR

-451 KLNEEIEFSE
+451 KLNDEIVFSE
-461 KGAQEL
+461 KGSEEL
-467 QHMFD
+467 QNMFN

-495 IIGLENEVDDLE
+495 ILALEDEVDNLE

-551 FREEEYL
+551 FREDEYL